1 MKFWTFEKFNFFTIF
16 QFFHIYEKNLKK
28 IFFDNFQKTTE
39 IVTLTH
45 KQCHKDVFITMH
57 TFLTHFR
64 HIIRIR
70 KRVPWFVKSILVR
83 FCSTDLA
90 EIAHMNYIWSILTVY
105 NEILNFWKNR
115 FFYDFSIF
123 QIWKK
128 NLTNKFLSNLSKNN

>member
-1 MKFWTFEKFNFFTIF
+1 MRNSIFLRFFNFFIYMRKIWN
-16 QFFHIYEKNLKK
+16 FF
-28 IFFDNFQKTTE
+28 FFDNFQKTTE

-45 KQCHKDVFITMH
+45 KQCHMDVFITMH

-115 FFYDFSIF
+115 IFYDFSIF

-128 NLTNKFLSNLSKNN
+128 NLKNKFLSNLSKNN